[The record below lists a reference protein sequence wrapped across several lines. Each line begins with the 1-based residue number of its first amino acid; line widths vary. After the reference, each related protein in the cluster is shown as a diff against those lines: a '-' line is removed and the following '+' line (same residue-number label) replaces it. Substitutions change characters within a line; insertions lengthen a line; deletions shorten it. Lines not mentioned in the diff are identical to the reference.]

1 MPRPRRL
8 LLQHSLALA
17 ALTLGSAR
25 ASDLAPGQAV
35 RIILPIGPGGA
46 SDLMFRTLQ
55 ASLASRLAQPFVI
68 DYKPGGGTVIG
79 TEAAAR
85 AVPDGL
91 TLCLAANS
99 TLINQ
104 GLHSALPYNVFRD
117 FQPVARLGL
126 VPHVLVCHPAV
137 ATDFAG
143 LVRFARA
150 KPGGVSFGSYGQG
163 TSNHLGFEHLRLLAD
178 FPATHVPYRA
188 GPAAYADLMA
198 GRIDAMFM
206 NLPGAFQPVEA
217 GRMRAIAVTAAARL
231 PRLDAPTMAEIGQP
245 EVLSNTWT
253 GVIAPSGLPQP
264 VAARLEAA
272 LLAAVQEADNR
283 RRLEEAGFTILAEPA
298 ETFGTAMQ
306 TDFRTYARV
315 IQQAGVT
322 LG

>member
-1 MPRPRRL
+1 MHRRL
-8 LLQHSLALA
+8 LLQQSLAVA
-17 ALTLGSAR
+17 ALPMGITR
-25 ASDLAPGQAV
+25 AADRAPAQPV
-35 RIILPIGPGGA
+35 RIVLPIGPGGA

-55 ASLASRLAQPFVI
+55 AHVGAALGQPLVI

-85 AVPDGL
+85 SAPDGL

-104 GLHSALPYNVFRD
+104 GLHSALLYNVFRD
-117 FQPVARLGL
+117 FQPIARLGI
-126 VPHVLVCHPAV
+126 VPHVLVCHPDV

-163 TSNHLGFEHLRLLAD
+163 TSNHLGFEHLRILAD

-188 GPAAYADLMA
+188 GPAAYADLMG

-217 GRMRAIAVTAAARL
+217 GRLRALGVTAAARL
-231 PRLDAPTMAEIGQP
+231 ARLDAPTMAEIGQP
-245 EVLSNTWT
+245 DVLSNTWT
-253 GVIAPSGLPQP
+253 GVLAPSGLPP
-264 VAARLEAA
+264 AAAARLEAVF
-272 LLAAVQEADNR
+272 LAAVQEVDHR

-298 ETFGTAMQ
+298 ASFGAAMRI
-306 TDFRTYARV
+306 DFLTYSQVIAR
-315 IQQAGVT
+315 AGVS
-322 LG
+322 LV